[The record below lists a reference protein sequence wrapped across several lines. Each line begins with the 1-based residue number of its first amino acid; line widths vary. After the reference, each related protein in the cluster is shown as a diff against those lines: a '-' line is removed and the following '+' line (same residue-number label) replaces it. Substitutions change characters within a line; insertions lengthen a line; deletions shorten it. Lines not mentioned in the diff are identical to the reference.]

1 MVDGV
6 SGTTDKTDTTN
17 ANTKPQASNSSDA
30 LANKDTFL
38 ELLVA
43 QIRNQ
48 DPLQPSDGIQFV
60 SQLAQFSGLEQTMEL
75 RQDVESIQQILEQQA
90 ANSSQAAGSAEKS

>member
-6 SGTTDKTDTTN
+6 SSSTDTT
-17 ANTKPQASNSSDA
+17 ASSTASPKATQNDA

-38 ELLVA
+38 QLLVA

-60 SQLAQFSGLEQTMEL
+60 SQLAQFSSLEQTMQL
-75 RQDVESIQQILEQQA
+75 RQDVESIQQILQSRETDT
-90 ANSSQAAGSAEKS
+90 SQDSTSTQKP